1 MKAITHSKRFTR
13 SRAGN
18 FIYFL
23 LILAAGLF
31 TILPMLY
38 SILTSLKPLDELM
51 IFPPRFYP
59 RRPSFNNFIGL
70 PALLSN
76 LTVPL
81 SRYVFNSFFVT
92 IVTTM
97 GHIFVASMA
106 SYVLSKTKFKARY
119 VINLIVQFA
128 LLYSA
133 YTLAV
138 PQYVIFAKLGM
149 IDTYWVYI
157 LPYLPSTL
165 IIPKEP
171 DDTIGNTTATVIS
184 YITNKVSPSTP
195 DKNLVVGNLQ
205 SSFKFNAETSYA
217 KSIIVPVEK
226 NKTYMF
232 SAWIKGNVLSDE
244 NSGNIQFG
252 IANPRKN
259 KFLSF
264 PVEDGEFAI
273 GQYLV
278 TPSWDN
284 QWHQRGMVFNSGD
297 LDSVEILLI
306 STASQGELRDFVIC
320 ELEDA
325 VVPVVKVPKKIE
337 KISKTTIENMGCR
350 EKDNLFKNPK
360 MSPKGDT
367 YWSKGLGYGNRFKLA
382 NVDGNG
388 VLRLD
393 GTNSGIYYVKWVDV
407 KPNTSYT
414 FTLEVYTQE
423 GSTYAFGLWD
433 SNTVCSQVIG
443 TELTFDG
450 NNAWQLASFRFNS
463 GGNTRVALYIR
474 DDGGRAYFD
483 NAKLFESSK
492 AISLTDSN
500 VTNPKTG
507 EDLKSVLLC
516 FVVLLAAAALALAAH
531 RKTHKYYCS

>member
-165 IIPKEP
+165 
-171 DDTIGNTTATVIS
+171 G
-184 YITNKVSPSTP
+184 
-195 DKNLVVGNLQ
+195 
-205 SSFKFNAETSYA
+205 
-217 KSIIVPVEK
+217 
-226 NKTYMF
+226 
-232 SAWIKGNVLSDE
+232 
-244 NSGNIQFG
+244 
-252 IANPRKN
+252 
-259 KFLSF
+259 
-264 PVEDGEFAI
+264 
-273 GQYLV
+273 
-278 TPSWDN
+278 
-284 QWHQRGMVFNSGD
+284 VF
-297 LDSVEILLI
+297 
-306 STASQGELRDFVIC
+306 
-320 ELEDA
+320 
-325 VVPVVKVPKKIE
+325 
-337 KISKTTIENMGCR
+337 
-350 EKDNLFKNPK
+350 
-360 MSPKGDT
+360 
-367 YWSKGLGYGNRFKLA
+367 
-382 NVDGNG
+382 
-388 VLRLD
+388 
-393 GTNSGIYYVKWVDV
+393 
-407 KPNTSYT
+407 
-414 FTLEVYTQE
+414 
-423 GSTYAFGLWD
+423 
-433 SNTVCSQVIG
+433 
-443 TELTFDG
+443 
-450 NNAWQLASFRFNS
+450 
-463 GGNTRVALYIR
+463 
-474 DDGGRAYFD
+474 
-483 NAKLFESSK
+483 
-492 AISLTDSN
+492 
-500 VTNPKTG
+500 
-507 EDLKSVLLC
+507 
-516 FVVLLAAAALALAAH
+516 
-531 RKTHKYYCS
+531 